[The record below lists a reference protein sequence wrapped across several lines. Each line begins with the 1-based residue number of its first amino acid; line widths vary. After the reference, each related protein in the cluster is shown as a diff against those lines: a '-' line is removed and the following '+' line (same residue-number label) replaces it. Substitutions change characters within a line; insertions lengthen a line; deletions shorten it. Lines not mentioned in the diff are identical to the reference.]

1 LLLATGF
8 PTKPICGTTSA
19 ANRERPTMEQTL
31 AALIADL
38 TSPRAIGAPGRPWLD
53 GPGLA
58 HLAATVAASLAER
71 GIGPGDRVAI
81 VLPNGPEM
89 ATAFITVAAA
99 CCAAP
104 LNPAYKADEVEFYLS
119 DLKPAAIILAQSN
132 PQPAAGIAAKL
143 NIPILTLIHAETDPA
158 GLFHLEGATAAAATQ
173 PRAPSPSDPALV
185 LHTSGTTARPKIVPL
200 TNANITASAAHIA
213 RSLAL
218 TPADT
223 CLNVMP
229 LFHIHGLIAAVTA
242 SLSAGAAVCC
252 TPGFNAFKFAE
263 LLRDIRPTWYTA
275 VPTMHQAI
283 LMRMRA
289 QTDQARAAKLR
300 FIRSSSA
307 SLPPQV
313 MAELEDVFGA
323 PVIEAYG
330 MTEAAHQ
337 MAANPLPPRTR
348 KPGAVG
354 IAAGPEIAIMDD
366 AHTILPQGE
375 IGEVVIRGPNVTP
388 GYDNNPAANATA
400 FTDGWFRT
408 GDQGRLDEEGYLFL
422 TGRLKEQINRGG
434 EKISPLEVDVVLLDH
449 PAIAQ
454 ACTFGIPHDKL
465 GEEVGAAI
473 VLRPG
478 TQATE
483 AEIRDFAAIRLAPF
497 KVPRRVLIMDDIPKG
512 ATGKIQRIG
521 LAAKLG
527 LAAAAEA

>member
-1 LLLATGF
+1 MAETVWDIATGS
-8 PTKPICGTTSA
+8 TA
-19 ANRERPTMEQTL
+19 A
-31 AALIADL
+31 
-38 TSPRAIGAPGRPWLD
+38 RAIGAPGQPWLTGEALRD
-53 GPGLA
+53 LVTEVRQVLA
-58 HLAATVAASLAER
+58 GC

-81 VLPNGPEM
+81 VLPNGPAM
-89 ATAFITVAAA
+89 ASAFLAIAAS

-119 DLKPAAIILAQSN
+119 DLQPAAIVLDPAEAGPARDVADRLGVPVLWLHIGGGAAGSFRLDASGL
-132 PQPAAGIAAKL
+132 PSAPAAA
-143 NIPILTLIHAETDPA
+143 PA
-158 GLFHLEGATAAAATQ
+158 GTRPG
-173 PRAPSPSDPALV
+173 DPALV

-200 TNANITASAAHIA
+200 TNANLAASARHIA
-213 RSLAL
+213 TSLDLA
-218 TPADT
+218 PSDI
-223 CLNVMP
+223 CLNIMP
-229 LFHIHGLIAAVTA
+229 LFHIHGLIAAVSA
-242 SLSAGAAVCC
+242 SLYAGAGVCC
-252 TPGFNAFKFAE
+252 TPGFNAFKFGEWLTAVQ
-263 LLRDIRPTWYTA
+263 PSWYTA

-289 QTDQARAAKLR
+289 HADAAKAARLR

-337 MAANPLPPRTR
+337 MASNPLPPRAR

-354 IAAGPEIAIMDD
+354 VAAGPQVAIMDD
-366 AHTILPQGE
+366 DGALLPQGG

-388 GYDNNPAANATA
+388 GYDNNQAANAKA

-408 GDQGRLDEEGYLFL
+408 GDQGRLDTEGYLFL

-449 PAIAQ
+449 PAVAQ
-454 ACTFGIPHDKL
+454 ACTFGIPHAKL
-465 GEEVGAAI
+465 GEEVGAI
-473 VLRPG
+473 VVPRPG
-478 TQATE
+478 ASVTE
-483 AEIRDFAAIRLAPF
+483 AEVRSFASERLAAF
-497 KVPRRVLIMDDIPKG
+497 KVPRTVLILDDIPKG
-512 ATGKIQRIG
+512 ATGKVQRIG

-527 LAAAAEA
+527 LAGETV

>member
-1 LLLATGF
+1 
-8 PTKPICGTTSA
+8 
-19 ANRERPTMEQTL
+19 MESTIS
-31 AALIADL
+31 ALIGGL
-38 TSPRAIGAPGRPWLD
+38 SGPRAIGAPGRPWLD

-58 HLAATVAASLAER
+58 RLAASVAGTLAER
-71 GIGPGDRVAI
+71 GIGPGDRVGI

-89 ATAFITVAAA
+89 ATAFLTVAAA

-104 LNPAYKADEVEFYLS
+104 LNPAYKADEFEFYLS
-119 DLKPAAIILAQSN
+119 DLKPAAIILAPGGSQAAAEVAGRLGVPILRLATSEGD
-132 PQPAAGIAAKL
+132 AAGVFRLEGWA
-143 NIPILTLIHAETDPA
+143 PA
-158 GLFHLEGATAAAATQ
+158 GAPKPARAAR
-173 PRAPSPSDPALV
+173 PDDPALV

-200 TNANITASAAHIA
+200 TNANVVASARHIA
-213 RSLAL
+213 RSLELA
-218 TPADT
+218 PSDT

-263 LLRDIRPTWYTA
+263 LLDDVKPTWYTA

-289 QTDQARAAKLR
+289 RPEQARAAKLR

-337 MAANPLPPRTR
+337 MASNPLPPRVR

-354 IAAGPEIAIMDD
+354 VAAGPEIAIMDD
-366 AHTILPQGE
+366 DDAILPQGE
-375 IGEVVIRGPNVTP
+375 VGEVVIRGPNVTP
-388 GYDNNPAANATA
+388 GYDNNPAANAKA
-400 FTDGWFRT
+400 FADGWFRT
-408 GDQGRLDEEGYLFL
+408 GDQGRLDEDGYLFL

-449 PAIAQ
+449 PAVAQ
-454 ACTFGIPHDKL
+454 ACTFGIPHEKL
-465 GEEVGAAI
+465 GEEVGVAV

-478 TQATE
+478 LTATE
-483 AEIRDFAAIRLAPF
+483 AEIREFASARLAAF
-497 KVPRRVLIMDDIPKG
+497 KVPRRVLVMDDIPKG

-527 LAAAAEA
+527 LTPQDAA

>member
-1 LLLATGF
+1 MA
-8 PTKPICGTTSA
+8 S
-19 ANRERPTMEQTL
+19 TL
-31 AALIADL
+31 AALLGGL

-58 HLAATVAASLAER
+58 KLATSVATTLAER

-81 VLPNGPEM
+81 VLPNGPDM
-89 ATAFITVAAA
+89 ATAFLTVAAA
-99 CCAAP
+99 CCVAP
-104 LNPAYKADEVEFYLS
+104 LNPAYKADEFAFYLA
-119 DLKPAAIILAQSN
+119 DLKPAAIILA
-132 PQPAAGIAAKL
+132 PRGAPEDARGGAADGVQAAAETASRL
-143 NIPILTLIHAETDPA
+143 GIPILTLISAEGDAA
-158 GLFHLEGATAAAATQ
+158 GLFRLEGDAPATAGRPIRAAG
-173 PRAPSPSDPALV
+173 PDDPALV

-200 TNANITASAAHIA
+200 TNANVVASAGHIA

-218 TPADT
+218 TPSDT

-229 LFHIHGLIAAVTA
+229 LFHIHGLIAAVSA
-242 SLSAGAAVCC
+242 SLAAGAAVCC

-263 LLRDIRPTWYTA
+263 LLREVKPTWYTA

-289 QTDQARAAKLR
+289 HTDQARAAKLR

-313 MAELEDVFGA
+313 MTELEEVFEA

-337 MAANPLPPRTR
+337 MASNPLPPRVR

-366 AHTILPQGE
+366 DNAILPQGE
-375 IGEVVIRGPNVTP
+375 VGEVVIRGPNVTP
-388 GYDNNPAANATA
+388 GYDSNPAANAKA

-434 EKISPLEVDVVLLDH
+434 EKISPLEIDVVLLDH

-465 GEEVGAAI
+465 GEEVGVVV
-473 VLRPG
+473 VLHPQ
-478 TQATE
+478 TSATE
-483 AEIRDFAAIRLAPF
+483 AEIREFAAQRLAAF
-497 KVPRRVLIMDDIPKG
+497 KVPRRVLVMDDIPKG

-527 LAAAAEA
+527 LTHEAQ